1 MAFLPPPAF
10 RSLSCVAV
18 LLACTPPLAA
28 QADTSRVTISG
39 TVIDPER
46 KPIEGVEVHLVGDTT
61 RHLTSAAGT
70 FRLSAPRAAELLLL
84 LRRPGFN
91 AQLLR
96 LKGDWSGVVLMVPGA
111 LTLPEIQVNAH
122 NAKPAEYAYTTRYDD
137 FFRRRRQGLGEF
149 VMRDEIDKRNALYTS
164 DILTGRAGIR
174 VQTQPDKGLTS
185 VEFAR
190 CNEYP
195 PRINVYVDG
204 NKLIPQD
211 AAKIGAIGAQSAI
224 VGIGGRKNRN
234 PEIAGIVGEMLSRVN
249 PRDIELI
256 EIFRGPGE
264 LPPEYNDGNCGA
276 IVIWTRQG
284 GR

>member
-1 MAFLPPPAF
+1 M
-10 RSLSCVAV
+10 
-18 LLACTPPLAA
+18 PLAA

-39 TVIDPER
+39 TVIDLER
-46 KPIEGVEVHLVGDTT
+46 KPIEGVEVRLVGDTT
-61 RHLTSAAGT
+61 HHFTSAAGT
-70 FRLSAPRAAELLLL
+70 FRLFAPRTAELLLL

-96 LKGDWSGVVLMVPGA
+96 ISGDWSGVVLMVPGA
-111 LTLPEIQVNAH
+111 FMLPELQVNAH

-149 VMRDEIDKRNALYTS
+149 VMRDEIDRRNALYTS

-195 PRINVYVDG
+195 PKINVYVNG

-211 AAKIGAIGAQSAI
+211 AAKIAAVGAQSAI
-224 VGIGGRKNRN
+224 VAIGARKNRN

-264 LPPEYNDGNCGA
+264 LPPEFNDGNCGA